1 MDLINRLKECL
12 DENIYKRDNKDEVM
26 QTFKRLGVNASDIVI
41 QFYRNFAGPFWEE
54 SIGFELLDIID
65 DKPNVESATLICR
78 EEFTF
83 PSKYLILTELTTNEI
98 IVLDSESDKLY
109 KVDFEGADEALLAG
123 TLKETWAN
131 FEEFLREYFNV

>member
-12 DENIYKRDNKDEVM
+12 DENIYKRDNEDEVM

-65 DKPNVESATLICR
+65 DKPNIESVTLTCR

-83 PSKYLILTELTTNEI
+83 PSKYLILTELTINEI

-131 FEEFLREYFNV
+131 FDEFLREYFNV